1 MYDIFANA
9 TYNKTTAIKEKGVIV
24 LINVA
29 IVGKKDNVAY
39 AMSTVV
45 TKRGAKSQHIKEYSF
60 EAIKTCSIVI
70 FDLDNI
76 QGYEDR
82 IKKDSAGFND
92 IVVVGYS
99 RKQDILDDFQSIMTV
114 EEKPLR
120 TEHLTQ
126 YLHNLKSLRKSDIV
140 VNTDSDP
147 LYSASGDKLDD
158 FLNTD
163 ILSDRERMLKL
174 KQVVNEKYDGPGE
187 AEFLDQIGISDI
199 KSIDRT
205 TEIVVEEKITAID
218 YKSQFIDDAL
228 IMYRAKKLRKMH
240 LTVEEIEVRIQELM
254 GNDIK
259 HTRSDRINAADV
271 VGEFSKSQRFSEI
284 KKAFEEDDL
293 ESSLISDEG
302 SNPSHIPQ
310 TAILFEDD
318 SWHDIEEQRREAIEL
333 PLREENKDS
342 HQNSDN
348 FTKTELKYI
357 KTQTKVSS
365 TKPETFSQSTVN
377 SGARGS
383 TVDTISDTELSNR
396 LHNSLSPAQIERLK
410 QLGVKI

>member
-1 MYDIFANA
+1 
-9 TYNKTTAIKEKGVIV
+9 
-24 LINVA
+24 
-29 IVGKKDNVAY
+29 
-39 AMSTVV
+39 
-45 TKRGAKSQHIKEYSF
+45 
-60 EAIKTCSIVI
+60 
-70 FDLDNI
+70 
-76 QGYEDR
+76 
-82 IKKDSAGFND
+82 
-92 IVVVGYS
+92 
-99 RKQDILDDFQSIMTV
+99 MTV

-158 FLNTD
+158 FLDTD

-240 LTVEEIEVRIQELM
+240 LTVEEIEVRIRELM

-271 VGEFSKSQRFSEI
+271 VGEFSKSQRLSEI

-293 ESSLISDEG
+293 ESSLMSDEC
-302 SNPSHIPQ
+302 SNLSHIPQ

-357 KTQTKVSS
+357 KTQTRVSS
-365 TKPETFSQSTVN
+365 TKPETFSQSVAD